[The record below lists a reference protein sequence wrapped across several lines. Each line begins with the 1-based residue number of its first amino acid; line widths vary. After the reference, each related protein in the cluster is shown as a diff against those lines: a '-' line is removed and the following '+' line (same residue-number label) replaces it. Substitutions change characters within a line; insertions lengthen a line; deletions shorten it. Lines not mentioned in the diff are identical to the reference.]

1 MNDSN
6 ETKKIEVE
14 EAILEKMNK
23 KLGGIEINLEINNQR
38 LGCVEHEIKD
48 LTKCVSKLEVKD
60 ELQNGEISKLE
71 SDVKPIKIIK
81 VAFKI
86 PMVKKLSIG
95 IILFL
100 IVFVVFAG
108 AENLYNF
115 IKNGIIKILGI

>member
-38 LGCVEHEIKD
+38 LGCVEREMKD
-48 LTKCVSKLEVKD
+48 LTKYINKLEIKD
-60 ELQNGEISKLE
+60 DMQNVEISKLE

-81 VAFKI
+81 TAFKI

-115 IKNGIIKILGI
+115 IKDGIIKILGI